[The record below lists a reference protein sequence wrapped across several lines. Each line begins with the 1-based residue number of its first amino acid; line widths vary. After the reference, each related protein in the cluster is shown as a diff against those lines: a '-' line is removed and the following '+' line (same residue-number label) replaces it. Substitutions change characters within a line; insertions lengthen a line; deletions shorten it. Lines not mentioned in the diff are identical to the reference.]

1 MNKMN
6 KIIIILLLLCC
17 ISCSDND
24 KIKSV
29 FVANKNEY
37 WECMNYCHDSR
48 TYFQFKDNGTY
59 DAYLL
64 YAKEGFHLFNDD
76 GDLISVSRTWSI
88 KNDST
93 FVWDKWNYKIEKMS
107 KNEILLSYYHYKIKN
122 KKCYARFSK
131 WIKTPQG
138 PKLLDQPDNIK
149 K

>member
-1 MNKMN
+1 MN

-24 KIKSV
+24 KIKSL

-37 WECMNYCHDSR
+37 WAYKDYCYDNSGNY
-48 TYFQFKDNGTY
+48 YQFKEDGIY
-59 DAYLL
+59 DRYLG
-64 YAKEGFHLFNDD
+64 YAKEGFRLFNND
-76 GDLISVSRTWSI
+76 GDLVEDSRTWSI

-93 FVWDKWNYKIEKMS
+93 FVWDRGSYKIEKIS
-107 KNEILLSYYHYKIKN
+107 KNEILLSYYHYKIEN
-122 KKCYARFSK
+122 KKCYVRLTK
-131 WIKTPQG
+131 WLNTPKG